1 MESTPTAPAGLD
13 GSATHRA
20 TNTALRELDA
30 QASPAETVNRIFSRS
45 TTNPREQNNPS
56 TTQDSQAGPS

>member
-1 MESTPTAPAGLD
+1 MESTPKPRPGWM
-13 GSATHRA
+13 GRQHIRA

-30 QASPAETVNRIFSRS
+30 QASPAETVNRIFGRS

-56 TTQDSQAGPS
+56 TTQDSQAGP